1 MKNICKKEILVLFGK
16 KVKELRLKRNLSL
29 RMLEKECEI
38 DNSYIS
44 KIEHGKTNISFNTII
59 ELAGAFEVHP
69 KELFDFEFEWKPEDF
84 G

>member
-1 MKNICKKEILVLFGK
+1 MKERLKREILVLFGK
-16 KVKELRLKRNLSL
+16 RLKELRKQRNLSL

-44 KIEHGKTNISFNTII
+44 KIEHGKTNISFHTII
-59 ELAGAFEVHP
+59 ELAGALKLHP
-69 KELFDFEFEWKPEDF
+69 KELFDFEFEWKHDDL